1 MEVTILYNG
10 EPTVIQLYKDD
21 IEGIKRDAF
30 GKYNIVSYRYGYVE
44 LLDTFGLE
52 GTELVKYLYDNSSD
66 EKTRPE
72 YQKIEIPYLQETKD
86 KIKVS
91 HKINRT
97 KEAEDL
103 IRKLEMQ
110 NSKEK

>member
-1 MEVTILYNG
+1 MEVTILYKG

-66 EKTRPE
+66 EKTRP
-72 YQKIEIPYLQETKD
+72 
-86 KIKVS
+86 
-91 HKINRT
+91 
-97 KEAEDL
+97 
-103 IRKLEMQ
+103 
-110 NSKEK
+110 